1 MTGIMDHRPRKIIN
15 RPQRKKAGLKE
26 PKEIEVVNSWAL
38 YEIESKQELA
48 KEAQSNELS
57 E

>member
-1 MTGIMDHRPRKIIN
+1 MVGIMDHRLRKKKWALKKASG
-15 RPQRKKAGLKE
+15 PKEVQRK
-26 PKEIEVVNSWAL
+26 EVVNSWAL
-38 YEIESKQELA
+38 YEVENKQEWA

>member
-1 MTGIMDHRPRKIIN
+1 MDHRSRKIIN

-26 PKEIEVVNSWAL
+26 PKEKEVVNSWKL
-38 YEIESKQELA
+38 YEIESKQELV

>member
-26 PKEIEVVNSWAL
+26 PKEKEVVNSWKL

>member
-26 PKEIEVVNSWAL
+26 PKEIEVVNSWVL
-38 YEIESKQELA
+38 YEIESKQEWT
-48 KEAQSNELS
+48 KEARNNELK